1 MEKNKNGFLEIP
13 FAWLFSIVVGI
24 AILFLA
30 IFLTVRVTQTQETQ
44 IDATTAKEIG
54 ILLNPLE
61 TSFESAKTTSLVL
74 PKESRIYN
82 QCNTNGYFGR
92 QIIILSQQSFN
103 KWTDTGVDVG
113 FSNKYIFSENFTEG
127 KKFPIFSKTF
137 SMPFKVSDVI
147 YLTSSEKKYCFVD
160 APADISEELKN
171 LNQENIIVS
180 NDCPVDSARI
190 CFNTDFNCEAN
201 VNMAG
206 KYVDKNGKRMYFNGD
221 TLMYAAIF
229 SNPEAYECQFKRLM
243 MRWEQLAL
251 IYGEKEGIISQ
262 EGCTSNIRTDL
273 IILGSGISGI
283 RNSFDLNPE
292 LIEGINELENKN
304 EIANCKLW

>member
-13 FAWLFSIVVGI
+13 FAWLFSIVVGVV
-24 AILFLA
+24 ILFLA
-30 IFLTVRVTQTQETQ
+30 IFLTVRVTQTQETRL
-44 IDATTAKEIG
+44 DATTAKEIG

-61 TSFESAKTTSLVL
+61 TSFETAKTTSLIL

-82 QCNTNGYFGR
+82 RCTNDGYFGR
-92 QIIILSQQSFN
+92 QILRLSQQSFN
-103 KWTDTGVDVG
+103 KWTDTEIDVG

-127 KKFPIFSKTF
+127 KKFLIFSKTF
-137 SMPFKVSDVI
+137 SMPFKVSDVV

-160 APADISEELKN
+160 APMEISEELKN
-171 LNQENIIVS
+171 LNQENIIVG
-180 NDCPVDSARI
+180 NECPANSARI

-201 VNMAG
+201 INMAS
-206 KYVDKNGKRMYFNGD
+206 KYVDKMGKRMYFNDD

-229 SNPEAYECQFKRLM
+229 SNQELYECQFKRLM

-251 IYGEKEGIISQ
+251 IYGEKEGIISN
-262 EGCTSNIRTDL
+262 EGCSSSIRTNL
-273 IILGSGISGI
+273 VVLGSRISGI

-292 LIEGINELENKN
+292 LIEGINDLRSKN
-304 EIANCKLW
+304 DAASCKLW

>member
-1 MEKNKNGFLEIP
+1 MKKDKGGFLEIP
-13 FAWLFSIVVGI
+13 FAWLFSIVVGVV
-24 AILFLA
+24 ILFLA
-30 IFLTVRVTQTQETQ
+30 IFLTVRVTQTQETHL
-44 IDATTAKEIG
+44 DATTAKEIG

-61 TSFESAKTTSLVL
+61 TSFESAKTTSLIL

-92 QIIILSQQSFN
+92 QIIRLSQQSFN
-103 KWTDTGVDVG
+103 KWSDTGINVG

-127 KKFPIFSKTF
+127 KKFLIFSKTF
-137 SMPFKVSDVI
+137 SMPFKVSDVV
-147 YLTSSEKKYCFVD
+147 YLTPSNKKYCFVD
-160 APADISEELKN
+160 APTDIAEELKN
-171 LNQENIIVS
+171 LNQENVFVG
-180 NDCPVDSARI
+180 NDCPANSARI

-201 VNMAG
+201 INAAS
-206 KYVDKNGKRMYFNGD
+206 KYVDKNGKRMYFNDD

-262 EGCTSNIRTDL
+262 EGCSSSIRTDL
-273 IILGSGISGI
+273 IVLGSRINGI
-283 RNSFDLNPE
+283 RNSFDLNPTIIQE
-292 LIEGINELENKN
+292 IENLESKN
-304 EIANCKLW
+304 SLASCKLW